1 MRCVVVAGLLTVS
14 TVLSGAAMAQ
24 PGNDVSLNLRA
35 RVLASCSVISVQ
47 PVSQGGVDG
56 FELQTVCNSEFFQI
70 SLRSTDEEMVFGAA
84 SSPDAM
90 VSSDAS
96 DGMIRVRLNAPG
108 VQRIFVEAPGGDGG
122 PSTLAVDILTV

>member
-35 RVLASCSVISVQ
+35 RVLANCSVISVQ
-47 PVSQGGVDG
+47 PVSRGGVDG

-70 SLRSTDEEMVFGAA
+70 ALQSSDEGVVFGAV
-84 SSPDAM
+84 SSPDAI

-96 DGMIRVRLNAPG
+96 GGMIRVRLNAPG
-108 VQRIFVEAPGGDGG
+108 FQRIFVEAPGGDGLS
-122 PSTLAVDILTV
+122 STLAINLLTV